1 MVCKSKKKE
10 KIKRGQCVIQV
21 ERKISEYAN
30 SIRVVLAHI
39 CLITQ
44 Y

>member
-1 MVCKSKKKE
+1 MECKSKKKE
-10 KIKRGQCVIQV
+10 KIKRGQCVVQV
-21 ERKISEYAN
+21 ESKIPEHAN
-30 SIRVVLAHI
+30 SIHVVLAHV